1 MCVCDLPCPVTE
13 KGYICAAFP
22 LSPSAHACVCEPVAW
37 SFARVCV
44 HSVYI
49 KFVCAPTPPLTPSSL
64 CAPLCKSRASN
75 FALADSLL
83 LSRSLSRRLLFVFCC
98 CTVFFLFHF
107 SFDFFLHCTKSCHLY
122 ALHAS
127 FLSIFEIHA
136 TVLSLNLT
144 PSTQQQIFSLYTLA
158 GAAAAACNCF

>member
-22 LSPSAHACVCEPVAW
+22 LSPSAHVCVCEPVAW

-98 CTVFFLFHF
+98 CTVFFYF
-107 SFDFFLHCTKSCHLY
+107 T
-122 ALHAS
+122 
-127 FLSIFEIHA
+127 FLSTSFCTARKVVISMRCMH
-136 TVLSLNLT
+136 LSLASSRSMQLCSHSISLHPHN
-144 PSTQQQIFSLYTLA
+144 SKFSLCIL
-158 GAAAAACNCF
+158 